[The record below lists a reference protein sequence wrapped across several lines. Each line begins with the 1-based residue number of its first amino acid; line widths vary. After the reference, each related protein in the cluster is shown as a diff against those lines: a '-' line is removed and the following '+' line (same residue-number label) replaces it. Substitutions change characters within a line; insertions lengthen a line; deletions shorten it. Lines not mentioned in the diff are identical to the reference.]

1 MNQHFAEKVSTAKF
15 KVNFVWKEFISNEC
29 VSLKNKLDLFN
40 SVGRTT
46 VCYASEEWGLRKID
60 SINILQKMFTKKVLK
75 LPPNTP
81 NYVLTVEC
89 GLQDMFIHTLGRHL
103 NYIYKVLFLY
113 DLDRLAHKLAVMGID
128 NSNDWWLEWDNYGK
142 QFNLDWNNRDSH
154 IWKNNIQ
161 TILSRVK
168 EGIFNDSLS
177 SARNCSTVFNSLS
190 YLNGNGFFKLNL
202 RVEVVSLLLKIRS
215 TLIPLNDKPWRSV
228 ERRICS
234 LCNRN
239 EIENVEHFQSFQNL
253 EYFTLAC
260 QILINITQLIMAT

>member
-1 MNQHFAEKVSTAKF
+1 
-15 KVNFVWKEFISNEC
+15 
-29 VSLKNKLDLFN
+29 
-40 SVGRTT
+40 
-46 VCYASEEWGLRKID
+46 
-60 SINILQKMFTKKVLK
+60 MFTKKVLK

-239 EIENVEHFQSFQNL
+239 EIENVEHFIGTCPILSEFRILYFGVSDFNKHNSTNNGNL
-253 EYFTLAC
+253 ALKVIEILKGPDWINLYNFVKKALSYRNE
-260 QILINITQLIMAT
+260 LINYFNF